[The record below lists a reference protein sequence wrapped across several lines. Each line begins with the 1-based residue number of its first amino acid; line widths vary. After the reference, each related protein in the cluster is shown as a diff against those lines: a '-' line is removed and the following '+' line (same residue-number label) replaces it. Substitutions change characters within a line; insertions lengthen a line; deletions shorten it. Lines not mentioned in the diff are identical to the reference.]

1 MILSEACRIRN
12 DVDLFLGNVHDL
24 DLVDSSLIMH
34 GNSKTPDILT
44 YTSGGTCF
52 FFNSERIKGK
62 THSKFN
68 LQLSMQ

>member
-12 DVDLFLGNVHDL
+12 DADLFLGNVDVLRLSRLILDHARELKDSRYSHIYIRRDL
-24 DLVDSSLIMH
+24 
-34 GNSKTPDILT
+34 
-44 YTSGGTCF
+44 F

-68 LQLSMQ
+68 LQLSLQ